1 MSSNPI
7 NTSSLSNKQKA
18 LSDYIEHL
26 DGIENG
32 TYIFS
37 EKDIDL
43 LTDFDIK
50 KDGLSEQEIKKV
62 STRLEALKANIKTFY
77 EDDGDLKRNFDFNGD
92 GKVSSHE
99 IEALRSITE
108 GRLTSSTLRSVSGI
122 NANSQKYNF
131 ITQGNYQISF
141 GDNGLRIA
149 NPQGQLLSTID
160 QKLGV
165 TENDP
170 RLPNF
175 LSNNAFYIGSDSS
188 FILPDGTKIFIS
200 SKDGIASGIVID
212 DGNKAFIAGTINIGD
227 KKIDSSAKE
236 INKQNFPT
244 DYELLLDSS
253 LADKSSKAGAG
264 VFAWSPAANNNL
276 GGWAIKMPDG
286 SFQDVKRES
295 KEGFLANPNFE
306 TEGLV
311 KVTREALLASL
322 DLASSL
328 SIDLLISKGISIGVQ
343 NLFVSIEPKFSDKH
357 KANLVILLN
366 KGVTEASLSNYLTL
380 IRNNKDT
387 ALYDQLI
394 ESGASKEVIE
404 SIPSLSSAPAN
415 KQAATTF
422 INKNRS
428 DLSTEAKQAYVS
440 LLEQAT
446 TKTAF
451 NVLNSVILLK
461 GLDSDDVLRFANL
474 AKDKNNLSELALYSF
489 ASLLSETQPTKHI
502 EAYEQLLRQD
512 SSLSLLNGFTSLLRD
527 PSIPAKDAVL
537 SAYTSIAS
545 KNPEALSHLI
555 KISKLNDAAKIT
567 KLADLVNAGKSNT
580 MLSAY
585 TELALDKASDAA
597 FTALDKLK
605 DPQIQA
611 FMDLYKDPNI
621 TAKDTVLSAYGL
633 IADKNPEAL
642 SQLIQISKLNEA
654 TKITKFAELVNAGKS
669 TAMLSAYTELA
680 LGKASDAAFTALDK
694 LKDPQIQAFM
704 DLYKDPSITAKDTVL
719 SAYGLIADKNPEA
732 LNQFTQISKLKDAA
746 KITKFA
752 ELINAGKSN
761 TMLGA
766 YTELALSKANDA
778 AFTALDKLKDAQI
791 PAFMDLYKD
800 PNITAKD
807 TVLSAYG
814 LIADKNPEALKQLI
828 QISKLK
834 DASQISTFAELVVD
848 PSITNK
854 NSLLVAYVSVANKNP
869 EALKQLI
876 QISKLNDAAK
886 ITKFAEL
893 VKADKSNTMLSA
905 YTELALGKA
914 SDAAFTALDKLKD
927 TYIQDFMDLV
937 NNTRV
942 TAKDT
947 VLGAYASIAT
957 KNPKALELLI
967 SLSTLTD
974 ASKITKLAELVKTG
988 KSNTMLS
995 AYTELVM
1002 NKASDAT
1009 LAALD
1014 KVNTDAQVQKLLSIF
1029 KDTSIEKPDSVISS
1043 FVDLVSKNHNRR
1055 LAILD
1060 TLISSKQ
1067 SSKIDLVLGDPM
1079 FSEESLGNLAKSR
1092 NGSKT
1097 INYLI
1102 NLTAN
1107 GIGPAPRMRLI
1118 ELANK
1123 GVSAQSLE
1131 AFSLA
1136 HISKEDSN
1144 ISAINSYIDLKAG
1157 DLFLST
1163 FSKILR
1169 STASSDDKNRVTLA
1183 NTAID
1188 LNKKEKSR
1196 NVSTGTSLEIK
1207 IAKFVHDEILRL
1219 SSSITSHL
1227 LTVTPRSQG
1236 YDSGI
1241 ITKITEE
1248 LAKLSNAPLN
1258 KETFIKI
1265 KSIEHM
1271 LANGVTELDASA
1283 QANILK
1289 QVDAILK
1296 SKKLVATTLASNSAP
1311 KDPLQN
1317 TMSILVSQSDKLKQ
1331 QLANLPKTS
1340 RSVPRL
1346 LQQLSS
1352 YDNQIKALQI
1362 KIDAAAKTTAPSGT

>member
-611 FMDLYKDPNI
+611 FMDLYKDP
-621 TAKDTVLSAYGL
+621 
-633 IADKNPEAL
+633 
-642 SQLIQISKLNEA
+642 
-654 TKITKFAELVNAGKS
+654 
-669 TAMLSAYTELA
+669 
-680 LGKASDAAFTALDK
+680 
-694 LKDPQIQAFM
+694 
-704 DLYKDPSITAKDTVL
+704 SITAKDTVL

-1136 HISKEDSN
+1136 HISKVDSN
-1144 ISAINSYIDLKAG
+1144 IHAINSYIDLIAG
-1157 DLFLST
+1157 VLFLST
-1163 FSKILR
+1163 FS
-1169 STASSDDKNRVTLA
+1169 
-1183 NTAID
+1183 
-1188 LNKKEKSR
+1188 NKLCFKC
-1196 NVSTGTSLEIK
+1196 
-1207 IAKFVHDEILRL
+1207 F
-1219 SSSITSHL
+1219 
-1227 LTVTPRSQG
+1227 
-1236 YDSGI
+1236 
-1241 ITKITEE
+1241 
-1248 LAKLSNAPLN
+1248 
-1258 KETFIKI
+1258 
-1265 KSIEHM
+1265 
-1271 LANGVTELDASA
+1271 
-1283 QANILK
+1283 
-1289 QVDAILK
+1289 
-1296 SKKLVATTLASNSAP
+1296 
-1311 KDPLQN
+1311 
-1317 TMSILVSQSDKLKQ
+1317 
-1331 QLANLPKTS
+1331 
-1340 RSVPRL
+1340 
-1346 LQQLSS
+1346 
-1352 YDNQIKALQI
+1352 
-1362 KIDAAAKTTAPSGT
+1362 